1 MLVSD
6 LDSSFPFYHCGRIPS
21 LLCCTEDPLVSLLS
35 TPVSVNGSPLL
46 QGAMAGLAFSLVV
59 NTWMVIGR
67 YVVSGKQPVRLP
79 LSLDGCLDQG
89 AATALNATLGLL
101 ANATVDAASA
111 AAPSKP
117 ESVS

>member
-1 MLVSD
+1 
-6 LDSSFPFYHCGRIPS
+6 
-21 LLCCTEDPLVSLLS
+21 
-35 TPVSVNGSPLL
+35 
-46 QGAMAGLAFSLVV
+46 MAGLAFSLVV

-117 ESVS
+117 ESVR